1 MYPLIYSYLSSW
13 AYLFKGCGETI
24 DGGLSTAVNL
34 VARNTTEIWY
44 SINFVLK
51 GAWDSMI
58 NGIIITYNNLIIIK
72 SCVLV
77 VSSLQTFSFWIL
89 SKWSNMHAAFQI
101 SGFFAASAIFE
112 FRKCESVDVSQKKF
126 RNFFYIVC
134 PISSL
139 VTQHTIA
146 KTTGY
151 RNWSLLFVISTVAG
165 DGPDLTDL
173 ILEDIEKFT
182 SLIVRISSKVTSE
195 KRFRAS

>member
-1 MYPLIYSYLSSW
+1 MCPLRYSCLSLW

-51 GAWDSMI
+51 GAWGLMI
-58 NGIIITYNNLIIIK
+58 NGISIAYSNIIIK

-77 VSSLQTFSFWIL
+77 FSSLQTFSFWIL

-151 RNWSLLFVISTVAG
+151 RNWSLLLLFPLLLAMVQTW
-165 DGPDLTDL
+165 LT
-173 ILEDIEKFT
+173 
-182 SLIVRISSKVTSE
+182 
-195 KRFRAS
+195 

>member
-1 MYPLIYSYLSSW
+1 
-13 AYLFKGCGETI
+13 
-24 DGGLSTAVNL
+24 
-34 VARNTTEIWY
+34 
-44 SINFVLK
+44 
-51 GAWDSMI
+51 
-58 NGIIITYNNLIIIK
+58 
-72 SCVLV
+72 
-77 VSSLQTFSFWIL
+77 
-89 SKWSNMHAAFQI
+89 MHAAFQI
-101 SGFFAASAIFE
+101 SGFFAASAIFKVE
-112 FRKCESVDVSQKKF
+112 KCESVDVSQKKF